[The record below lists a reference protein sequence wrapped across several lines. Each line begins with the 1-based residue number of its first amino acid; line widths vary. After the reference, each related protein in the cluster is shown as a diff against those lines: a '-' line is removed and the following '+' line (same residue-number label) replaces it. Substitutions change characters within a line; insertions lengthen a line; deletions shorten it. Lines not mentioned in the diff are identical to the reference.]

1 MKNVPTKKAF
11 SLVEALKGKKLVVVL
26 VSVAIFVAA
35 IFGVKYGYI
44 SEDMINPE
52 AIVEYVS
59 SFLSS
64 DSIQAAEVVV
74 DQVVDTVN
82 VVVDSTNNLK

>member
-1 MKNVPTKKAF
+1 MKNVPVKKAF

-26 VSVAIFVAA
+26 VSVGIFVAA

-52 AIVEYVS
+52 VIVEYVS
-59 SFLSS
+59 SLLSS
-64 DSIQAAEVVV
+64 DSAAVADTLTTIPV
-74 DQVVDTVN
+74 DTTQQVVDTLV
-82 VVVDSTNNLK
+82 K

>member
-26 VSVAIFVAA
+26 VSVALFIAA

-64 DSIQAAEVVV
+64 DSTAASETISTIPA
-74 DQVVDTVN
+74 DTTQQVIDTLV
-82 VVVDSTNNLK
+82 K

>member
-44 SEDMINPE
+44 SEEMINPE

-59 SFLSS
+59 GFLSS
-64 DSIQAAEVVV
+64 DSTAAGETISTIPA
-74 DQVVDTVN
+74 DTTQQVIDTLV
-82 VVVDSTNNLK
+82 K

>member
-26 VSVAIFVAA
+26 VSVGIFVAA
-35 IFGVKYGYI
+35 VFGVKYGYI

-59 SFLSS
+59 HFLAS
-64 DSIQAAEVVV
+64 DTTQAADVVV
-74 DQVVDTVN
+74 DQVVDSSAVI
-82 VVVDSTNNLK
+82 VDSLNDLK